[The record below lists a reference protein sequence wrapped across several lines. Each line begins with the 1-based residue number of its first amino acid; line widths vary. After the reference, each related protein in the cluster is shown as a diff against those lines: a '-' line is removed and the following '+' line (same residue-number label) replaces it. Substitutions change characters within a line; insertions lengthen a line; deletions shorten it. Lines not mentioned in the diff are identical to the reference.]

1 MARILSLVTQHAPPP
16 PPPRIKIFSI
26 KARPL
31 QQSQW
36 GGEGDSPLKP
46 WLRKLHG
53 SLIKPFAIIVML
65 LSKTVYKQMVP
76 ISKSFKLQKGQ
87 VTAFIFLK

>member
-1 MARILSLVTQHAPPP
+1 MARILSLVTQHVPPP
-16 PPPRIKIFSI
+16 SPRIKIFSM

-46 WLRKLHG
+46 WLRKLHD
-53 SLIKPFAIIVML
+53 S
-65 LSKTVYKQMVP
+65 
-76 ISKSFKLQKGQ
+76 
-87 VTAFIFLK
+87 

>member
-1 MARILSLVTQHAPPP
+1 MARILSLVTQHVPPP
-16 PPPRIKIFSI
+16 PSPRIKIFSM

-53 SLIKPFAIIVML
+53 S
-65 LSKTVYKQMVP
+65 
-76 ISKSFKLQKGQ
+76 
-87 VTAFIFLK
+87 